1 MTNMERIEEYKI
13 DIDFIGKVSAFEFD
27 YAMFVRSKLE
37 NDYKKLTPKEKLLL
51 LEQDKRL
58 IADAQKYFTE
68 LKMLYGDRNEPI
80 EHWWYHLDK
89 IVSGELVVDL
99 ENQKICLKDNEH
111 AATLT
116 A

>member
-1 MTNMERIEEYKI
+1 MNSIKHYKL
-13 DIDFIGKVSAFEFD
+13 DIDGIGHVSPFEFD
-27 YAMFVRSKLE
+27 YAMACRSMME
-37 NDYKKLTPKEKLLL
+37 ERYKDFSSKEKQLL

-58 IADAQKYFTE
+58 LNNAQKYFTE
-68 LKMLYGDRNEPI
+68 LKMLYGARNEPV

-99 ENQKICLKDNEH
+99 ENRKIYLKDNEH